1 MTFPD
6 SNDYILNRKALN
18 GIIEGRNPTV
28 TFKLGDTLTF
38 EVDTFGHPFYLKT
51 LQGLGTDELVTGAE
65 NNGSESKTII
75 WNNYKKRPFIIN
87 AYYITECMVKS

>member
-6 SNDYILNRKALN
+6 SNDYILNGKALN

-51 LQGLGTDELVTGAE
+51 LQGLGTDMSLSLVQ
-65 NNGSESKTII
+65 KTMEVKAKRLFGITT
-75 WNNYKKRPFIIN
+75 KKDLLLSML
-87 AYYITECMVKS
+87 IT